1 MRFKGRIVGAFML
14 QCEQKRN
21 QDTMR
26 DHHNLPQ
33 GQGEINPRTCPPPNA
48 AQYTIKWRN
57 PCASE
62 RAFKRALS
70 LGFRVLKKLL

>member
-14 QCEQKRN
+14 QCEQKHN

-33 GQGEINPRTCPPPNA
+33 GQGEINPRTCPPP
-48 AQYTIKWRN
+48 TLRN
-57 PCASE
+57 TPLNGAIHARQNGHLSAPYPWGSE
-62 RAFKRALS
+62 F
-70 LGFRVLKKLL
+70 